1 MSYDLYLVDPVTKET
16 LNLEE
21 PHHMFGGTYQPGG
34 TTEMWINITYNYAS
48 IFRKDHVL
56 GPRGIERI
64 ENLSGAESMPMLENA
79 IRNLGN
85 DVNPNYWEPTEGNAK
100 RALGHLLALARLRPD
115 GIWQIH

>member
-16 LNLEE
+16 LHLEE

-64 ENLSGAESMPMLENA
+64 ENLSGAESMPLLENA

-85 DVNPNYWEPTEGNAK
+85 DVNTAGCSCREHTRKP
-100 RALGHLLALARLRPD
+100 ALRIL
-115 GIWQIH
+115 GI